1 MVKCDE
7 GNVEIVGTED
17 TICAEVLTLVRI
29 LRERISENALSAFD
43 EVLADFI
50 KLKAV
55 KEDNK
60 IIRLVKREGE

>member
-50 KLKAV
+50 EPKAV
-55 KEDNK
+55 KEGEK
-60 IIRLVKREGE
+60 IFRLVKRGEE